1 MAIEF
6 ARKRWTEEDDAK
18 IMEHVQTYSEMN
30 PTHTKK
36 QMFRALSDV
45 MGEPPASINARWYRI
60 QKEQAEKEKED
71 TTKGYN
77 DFLSSLQQMR
87 DAYEALKHE
96 NIQLRQRV
104 TSLEHDLKEFEVV
117 AKVMEKARKLVVHEE
132 LGEVQPNR
140 FKMAA
145 NGDLQRY

>member
-1 MAIEF
+1 
-6 ARKRWTEEDDAK
+6 
-18 IMEHVQTYSEMN
+18 
-30 PTHTKK
+30 
-36 QMFRALSDV
+36 
-45 MGEPPASINARWYRI
+45 
-60 QKEQAEKEKED
+60 
-71 TTKGYN
+71 
-77 DFLSSLQQMR
+77 MR